1 MKRIKASVRELSG
14 LLRTEGSFVQN
25 SAWMFSSTGIS
36 ILIQIGFF
44 LILSRIYSP
53 EVYGL
58 FGVFNVYLG
67 ILGNAATLGYSQA
80 FVLPEKDRDF
90 GVLLRLTWWVTT
102 GVCVAAAIYFMF
114 LGEATLRL
122 FEHEKLGWWIHAV
135 APVAFLMAID
145 KIVCDWAIRNKEF
158 KQQMIWST
166 SSTLASK
173 LFNVFYGLKI
183 APTVAGLVLTTGLQ
197 YVLRIVAYARFGL
210 SDFRLR
216 IREKITTAE
225 MKTVAKE
232 YSDYPLY
239 IHWGNVINIFSNNLP
254 AAMLPML
261 GFTMSDVG
269 YYTNSLIV
277 LDMPIRLLGAGIASV
292 FLQKAAELARDRRE
306 ELNVHTW
313 RLYKN
318 ILLAS
323 LVFMFIVGSFGESL
337 YAGVLGENWRMAGRA
352 VEVLVLFY
360 FFRMLASPLSV
371 LFNVLRREREQFI
384 FQVVLAILR
393 IGALVIG
400 SLYTRDFIDLMW
412 IYALVNALFYFAY
425 SIRIFQLLRYNLW
438 KMIAL
443 TLAGCVL
450 VVLASNLVKGTIQLI
465 GLMQEVQ

>member
-1 MKRIKASVRELSG
+1 MSG

-44 LILSRIYSP
+44 LVLSRIYSP

-80 FVLPEKDRDF
+80 FVLPEKERDF
-90 GVLLRLTWWVTT
+90 GVLLRLTLWVTT
-102 GVCVAAAIYFMF
+102 GVCVAVAIFF
-114 LGEATLRL
+114 LFFGKATLRL

-166 SSTLASK
+166 STTLASK
-173 LFNVFYGLKI
+173 IFNVFYGLKI
-183 APTVAGLVLTTGLQ
+183 APTVAGLVITTGLQ
-197 YVLRIVAYARFGL
+197 YILRIVAYARFGL
-210 SDFRLR
+210 SDFGGRMR
-216 IREKITTAE
+216 QKVSRSE
-225 MKTVAKE
+225 MKSIARE
-232 YSDYPLY
+232 YRDYPLY

-254 AAMLPML
+254 AALLPML
-261 GFTMSDVG
+261 GFTLSDVG

-306 ELNVHTW
+306 ELNRHTW
-313 RLYKN
+313 RLYRN
-318 ILLAS
+318 ILFVSLAF
-323 LVFMFIVGSFGESL
+323 LFVVNAFGEPL
-337 YAGVLGENWRMAGRA
+337 YAWVLGENWRMAGRA

-384 FQVVLAILR
+384 FQVVLAVAR
-393 IGALVIG
+393 IASLVVG
-400 SLYTRDFIDLMW
+400 SLYTHDFIELMW
-412 IYALVNALFYFAY
+412 IYAIVNALFYFVY
-425 SIRIFQLLRYNLW
+425 SIRIFQLLQYTVWR
-438 KMIAL
+438 MIVI
-443 TLAGCVL
+443 TVGGCIG
-450 VVLASNLVKGTIQLI
+450 VVIASNLVKGTIQLL
-465 GLMQEVQ
+465 GFVQEVQ

>member
-1 MKRIKASVRELSG
+1 MSG

-44 LILSRIYSP
+44 LVLSRIYSP
-53 EVYGL
+53 AVYGL

-67 ILGNAATLGYSQA
+67 ILGNAASLGYTQA

-90 GVLLRLTWWVTT
+90 GILLRLALWITLA
-102 GVCVAAAIYFMF
+102 VCAGAALFFALF
-114 LGEATLRL
+114 GQPTLRL
-122 FEHEKLGWWIHAV
+122 FQHEQLGGWVHAI
-135 APVAFLMAID
+135 APVAFLMAVD

-173 LFNVFYGLKI
+173 VFNLFYGLKI
-183 APTVAGLVLTTGLQ
+183 APTVAGLVITTGLQ

-210 SDFRLR
+210 TDFGVRMH
-216 IREKITTAE
+216 EKISMAELKATA
-225 MKTVAKE
+225 KT
-232 YSDYPLY
+232 YRDYPLY

-292 FLQKAAELARDRRE
+292 FLQKAAELSRDRRE
-306 ELNVHTW
+306 ELNTHTW

-318 ILLAS
+318 ILFVSLAF
-323 LVFMFIVGSFGESL
+323 LFVVTAFGEPL
-337 YAGVLGENWRMAGRA
+337 YTWVLGENWRIAGRA

-371 LFNVLRREREQFI
+371 LFNVLRREKEQFI
-384 FQVVLAILR
+384 FQVVLAVAR
-393 IGALVIG
+393 IASLIVG
-400 SLYTRDFIDLMW
+400 SLYTHDFIELMW
-412 IYALVNALFYFAY
+412 IYALVNAVFYFIY
-425 SIRIFQLLRYNLW
+425 TIRIFQLLRYNVW
-438 KMIAL
+438 RMILITAM
-443 TLAGCVL
+443 GCL
-450 VVLASNLVKGTIQLI
+450 VVVVASNLLKAAFQLM
-465 GLMQEVQ
+465 GLIW